1 MNALLVH
8 NHYQYAGGED
18 CVFDDESRMLAAHDH
33 RVAHFTLD
41 NQAIGARRPW
51 TAAATAL
58 WNSKA
63 YRRVRAMIRE
73 TAAEVV
79 HAHNTFPLVSPAV
92 YYAAR
97 AEHVPVVQ
105 TLHNYRLLCPG
116 VNLFRDGSACEA
128 CLGRALPWRGVARG
142 CYRDSR
148 GATAVAATVVA
159 GHRTLGTFR
168 RLVDVYI
175 APSRFTRGK
184 FVEAGWPADSVVV
197 KPHFVDPDPGF
208 GAGDGGYALYVGRL
222 SAEKGIAT
230 LLDGWARLGAAIP
243 LRIVGDGPLAG
254 DVVRAAASNRSIQ
267 WLGHRSRAEV
277 AALLGRARF
286 VVVPSSCYETFGR
299 AVIEAYAAGAPVVA
313 ADIGALAELVDD
325 GRTGRLFAPGDG
337 EALAGQ
343 VASLIGGNGAIGAM
357 RREARAEYESRY
369 TMAQNYDQLR
379 RIYELARGR
388 RS

>member
-18 CVFDDESRMLAAHDH
+18 CVFEDESRMLAAHDH

-41 NQAIGARRPW
+41 NKVIGSRRAW
-51 TAAATAL
+51 STATTAL
-58 WNSKA
+58 WNQSA
-63 YRRVRAMIRE
+63 YRSVRALIRE
-73 TAAEVV
+73 SGADVV

-116 VNLFRDGSACEA
+116 VNLFREGAACEA
-128 CLGRALPWRGVARG
+128 CLGHALPWRGVARA
-142 CYRDSR
+142 CYRDSV
-148 GATAVAATVVA
+148 GATAVAASVVA

-175 APSRFTRGK
+175 APSRFTKRK

-197 KPHFVDPDPGF
+197 KPHFVHPDPGA

-222 SAEKGIAT
+222 SPEKGIAT
-230 LLDGWARLGAAIP
+230 LLDGWARLGGSVP
-243 LRIVGDGPLAG
+243 LRVVGDGPLAP
-254 DVVRAAASNRSIQ
+254 DVARAAAADRSIQ
-267 WLGHRSRAEV
+267 WLGARSRAEV
-277 AALLGRARF
+277 AELIAHARF
-286 VVVPSSCYETFGR
+286 VVVPSTCYETFGR
-299 AVIEAYAAGAPVVA
+299 AVIEAFAAGAPVVA

-325 GRTGRLFAPGDG
+325 GRTGHLFAPGDG
-337 EALAGQ
+337 EALAEQ
-343 VASLIGGNGAIGAM
+343 VASLLHGNGAVGTM
-357 RREARAEYESRY
+357 RREARAEFEARY
-369 TMAQNYDQLR
+369 TMEANYPQLR
-379 RIYELARGR
+379 RIYARARER